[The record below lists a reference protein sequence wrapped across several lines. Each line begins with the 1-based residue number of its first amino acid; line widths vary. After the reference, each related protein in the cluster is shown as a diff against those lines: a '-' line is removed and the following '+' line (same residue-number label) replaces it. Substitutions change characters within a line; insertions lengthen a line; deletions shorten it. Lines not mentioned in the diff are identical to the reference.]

1 MSLSSLSRRGLLA
14 AVCAAP
20 LAAQASALLAQDAD
34 PRPAVF
40 LIGDSII
47 RNDYDDNGGTNLQ
60 WGWGHMMK
68 WRFNTTRIH
77 VVNDAYGGTS
87 SRSFMESPNF
97 WPKVKR
103 MIRPGDFV
111 LIGFGHNDPRGSL
124 PGNSDETG
132 FLPSPPPRP
141 APPPAANSAQ
151 PAAPPPRP
159 VAAPVAVHSFGW
171 YLREYVRQVRAL
183 GANHIIL
190 SLIPRNRWVDGKIV
204 VLSTARGS
212 SAVQAAEVPQGF
224 SGFAHARATGKLLLA
239 LADQGTRDAYLKQ
252 GSLAPVTARTITESK
267 ILADQLR
274 TIAQQRY
281 SVDEEEFS
289 LGLCCLAVPFDGFD
303 GQVALGISV
312 PTDRFHANFGS
323 YLEALRRIARM
334 VDE

>member
-1 MSLSSLSRRGLLA
+1 MQALEAEAETPATEGRKPRIQSAERTVAVLLA
-14 AVCAAP
+14 IARSLDGMKAKEISDGLGLPRQVTYHLLHTLLGTGVLRKNMQNRYVLGLAAAP
-20 LAAQASALLAQDAD
+20 IAEGFRRQLAPQEIVA
-34 PRPAVF
+34 PRV
-40 LIGDSII
+40 
-47 RNDYDDNGGTNLQ
+47 R
-60 WGWGHMMK
+60 
-68 WRFNTTRIH
+68 
-77 VVNDAYGGTS
+77 
-87 SRSFMESPNF
+87 
-97 WPKVKR
+97 
-103 MIRPGDFV
+103 
-111 LIGFGHNDPRGSL
+111 
-124 PGNSDETG
+124 
-132 FLPSPPPRP
+132 
-141 APPPAANSAQ
+141 AA
-151 PAAPPPRP
+151 
-159 VAAPVAVHSFGW
+159 VAATGETAYASG
-171 YLREYVRQVRAL
+171 
-183 GANHIIL
+183 
-190 SLIPRNRWVDGKIV
+190 WVDGKIV

-252 GSLAPVTARTITESK
+252 GSLAPVTARTIIESK